1 MPSIALLEGQCLS
14 YHTPLRPIS
23 SFSGAS
29 WTALF
34 RTRSATPTCTCGRR
48 RICRRP
54 ATTRSGNWR
63 KTSSIWPRTAAGWP
77 SCCPA
82 AASAGGLILP
92 GAVGA
97 LGEQVAAQNAF
108 TAAEAAADPG
118 WRGAMLVSPEMDPEY
133 VRGEVRRLGLAGLKC
148 YHVHSGLAVTWDA
161 DIPAYLPEA
170 QVKVADEERLCI
182 TLHMVKARAVA
193 DPSNQ
198 HWIRHYCETYPDM
211 QLILAHAARGFNPYH
226 TIEGLAALRGL
237 PNLWCDM
244 SAVADVGACEA
255 IIEILGHDRL
265 LYGTDFPVSHLR
277 GRCVAIG
284 DGFVWLYDD
293 TLDWQTASFQ
303 PLQPVFVGLESLR
316 VLKQAAWHCR
326 LSDSQV
332 EDIFCNN
339 VRRLLGLAV

>member
-1 MPSIALLEGQCLS
+1 MPIVSHATEADLE
-14 YHTPLRPIS
+14 
-23 SFSGAS
+23 
-29 WTALF
+29 LF
-34 RTRSATPTCTCGRR
+34 RRELDSFVPDTICDAHMHLWAKTHLPPTGYDGFRELEEDIIDLAAYRRRMAELLPGRR
-48 RICRRP
+48 V
-54 ATTRSGNWR
+54 
-63 KTSSIWPRTAAGWP
+63 
-77 SCCPA
+77 
-82 AASAGGLILP
+82 AGGLILP
-92 GAVGA
+92 GSVGA

-118 WRGAMLVSPEMDPEY
+118 WRGAMLVSPGMDPEY
-133 VRGEVRRLGLAGLKC
+133 IRAEVRRLGLAGLKC

-170 QVKVADEERLCI
+170 QVRVAHEEGLCI
-182 TLHMVKARAVA
+182 TLHMVKPRAVA
-193 DPSNQ
+193 DLSNQ

-244 SAVADVGACEA
+244 SAVADTGACEA

-265 LYGTDFPVSHLR
+265 LYGSDFPVSHLR

-284 DGFVWLYDD
+284 DGFLWLYDD

-332 EDIFCNN
+332 EDVFCNN
-339 VRRLLGLAV
+339 VRRQLGLAGW

>member
-1 MPSIALLEGQCLS
+1 MPIVTHATEADLE
-14 YHTPLRPIS
+14 
-23 SFSGAS
+23 
-29 WTALF
+29 LF
-34 RTRSATPTCTCGRR
+34 RRELDSFVPDTICDAHMHVWAKSHLPPSGYDAFQQMEEDVIGLAAYRQRMAEMLPGRR
-48 RICRRP
+48 V
-54 ATTRSGNWR
+54 G
-63 KTSSIWPRTAAGWP
+63 
-77 SCCPA
+77 
-82 AASAGGLILP
+82 GGLILP

-97 LGEQVAAQNAF
+97 TGDQIEAQNAF
-108 TAAEAAADPG
+108 TAAEVAANPG
-118 WRGAMLVSPEMDPEY
+118 WRGAMLVSPDMDPEY

-148 YHVHSGLAVTWDA
+148 YHVQSGRAPSWEA
-161 DIPAYLPEA
+161 DIPDYLPEA
-170 QVKVADEERLCI
+170 QVKVAHDERLCI

-198 HWIRHYCETYPDM
+198 HWIRHYCAAYPDM
-211 QLILAHAARGFNPYH
+211 QLILAHTARGFNPYH

-244 SAVADVGACEA
+244 AAVTDVGACEA

-293 TLDWQTASFQ
+293 TLDWKTVSIQ

-316 VLKQAAWHCR
+316 VLKQATWHRR
-326 LSDSQV
+326 LTDSQV
-332 EDIFCNN
+332 EDIFRNN
-339 VRRLLGLAV
+339 ARRLLGLAA

>member
-1 MPSIALLEGQCLS
+1 MPIVSHANEADS
-14 YHTPLRPIS
+14 E
-23 SFSGAS
+23 
-29 WTALF
+29 LF
-34 RTRSATPTCTCGRR
+34 RRELDSFVPDVICDAHMHLWAKTHLPPTGYDAFRDLEEDVIDLAAYRRRMAELLPGRR
-48 RICRRP
+48 VD
-54 ATTRSGNWR
+54 
-63 KTSSIWPRTAAGWP
+63 
-77 SCCPA
+77 
-82 AASAGGLILP
+82 GGLILP

-97 LGEQVAAQNAF
+97 TGDQVEAQNAF
-108 TAAEAAADPG
+108 TAAEVVANPG
-118 WRGAMLVSPEMDPEY
+118 WRGAMLVSPEMDPDY
-133 VRGEVRRLGLAGLKC
+133 VRGEVRRLGLSGLKC

-161 DIPAYLPEA
+161 DIPTYLPVS
-170 QVKVADEERLCI
+170 QVKVAHEERLCI

-226 TIEGLAALRGL
+226 TLEGLAALRGL

-293 TLDWQTASFQ
+293 TLDWDTISFQ
-303 PLQPVFVGLESLR
+303 PLRPVFVGLESLR
-316 VLKQAAWHCR
+316 VLKQAARHCR
-326 LSDSQV
+326 LTDSQV
-332 EDIFCNN
+332 EDIFYNN
-339 VRRLLGLAV
+339 VRGLLAP

>member
-1 MPSIALLEGQCLS
+1 MPIVSHATEAD
-14 YHTPLRPIS
+14 
-23 SFSGAS
+23 FE
-29 WTALF
+29 LF
-34 RTRSATPTCTCGRR
+34 RRELDSFVPDNICDAHMHVWAKSHLPPSGYDTFRQLEEDVVDLAAYRRRMTELLPGRR
-48 RICRRP
+48 V
-54 ATTRSGNWR
+54 AE
-63 KTSSIWPRTAAGWP
+63 
-77 SCCPA
+77 
-82 AASAGGLILP
+82 GLILP

-97 LGEQVAAQNAF
+97 TGEQVRSQNELV
-108 TAAEAAADPG
+108 AAEVAENTG
-118 WRGAMLVSPEMDPEY
+118 WRGSMLVSPEMDGEY
-133 VRGEVRRLGLAGLKC
+133 VREEVRRLGLSGLKC
-148 YHVHSGLAVTWDA
+148 YHVRSGLTITWDA

-170 QVKVADEERLCI
+170 QVKVAHEERLCI

-255 IIEILGHDRL
+255 IIETLGHDRL
-265 LYGTDFPVSHLR
+265 IYGTDFPVSHLR

-293 TLDWQTASFQ
+293 TLDWKTVSFQ

-326 LSDSQV
+326 LEDRQV
-332 EDIFCNN
+332 EDIFRNN
-339 VRRLLGLAV
+339 ARRLLGLAT